1 VWSSMAATLIP
12 SSGTALR
19 IAVLFLTQVQ
29 FTALWWTELSYKLG
43 ALSGVDLT
51 IEDRVEPLDRVMA
64 FVSRYGALCI
74 DGTPVV
80 MSALPA
86 RNRRYPALAQ
96 IEIMEAV
103 ARMTLG
109 DGASARDL
117 VKAAYENPATSV
129 QFDSEHWS
137 DLPVEGR

>member
-1 VWSSMAATLIP
+1 
-12 SSGTALR
+12 
-19 IAVLFLTQVQ
+19 
-29 FTALWWTELSYKLG
+29 
-43 ALSGVDLT
+43 
-51 IEDRVEPLDRVMA
+51 MA

-117 VKAAYENPATSV
+117 VKAAYENPATFMADNYPTVQAASV